1 MKQIKIF
8 EYTIDEFN
16 YKNIISIIEKELNS
30 FLKKVSNS
38 GVTSFLLGQAKIIF
52 IIEYEAWEKL
62 EKAILSPYIFY
73 ISVGNYFYTYC
84 PPPLKKN
91 SQNRFSNIIILL
103 NWKEVEEV
111 EQWESI
117 CETKLIYIGA
127 PIYP

>member
-52 IIEYEAWEKL
+52 IIEYEA
-62 EKAILSPYIFY
+62 
-73 ISVGNYFYTYC
+73 
-84 PPPLKKN
+84 
-91 SQNRFSNIIILL
+91 
-103 NWKEVEEV
+103 
-111 EQWESI
+111 
-117 CETKLIYIGA
+117 
-127 PIYP
+127 